1 MRFLLRRGL
10 ASLLQL
16 LVLSAA
22 IFVLFRLLPGD
33 LYSSDL
39 GNGELSKA
47 SIEARRE
54 AQGLNRPWT
63 ARYSN
68 WLTSSLHGDFGASLA
83 YGIPVSQLLA
93 PRISKTIAV
102 AVPALAL
109 AWLVGLGAAAL
120 AIKVRMAP
128 GWLEPGAAAAAM
140 IPDVAAVSIL
150 LWLAVWAGIS
160 VTAYWLPLA
169 CLTFTLLPIVFLH
182 ASGELR
188 HARELEFV
196 RIAESRGVSGLRLWL
211 RYALPAAA
219 NPFVSL
225 AALLVSA
232 AIGSSFI
239 VEVLTGWPG
248 VGPLFL
254 EAVQARDY
262 PIVQAV
268 LIGLGAL
275 LIVANLAA
283 DLILYKLDPRIRDA
297 A

>member
-1 MRFLLRRGL
+1 MRFLFWRGL
-10 ASLLQL
+10 ASVLQL

-22 IFVLFRLLPGD
+22 IFILFRLLPGD
-33 LYSSDL
+33 LYSASL
-39 GNGELSKA
+39 SPEISKA
-47 SIEARRE
+47 YLEARRE
-54 AQGLNRPWT
+54 AQGLDRPWT
-63 ARYSN
+63 SRYAA
-68 WLTSSLHGDFGASLA
+68 WLASSVRGDFGTSLA
-83 YGIPVSQLLA
+83 YGIPVSALLR
-93 PRISKTIAV
+93 PRIHKTLV
-102 AVPALAL
+102 VVLPALVL
-109 AWLVGLGAAAL
+109 AWLLGVGGATL
-120 AIKVRMAP
+120 AMRVRMMP
-128 GWLEPGAAAAAM
+128 GSLEPGAAAAAM

-150 LWLAVWAGIS
+150 LWVAVWAGIS
-160 VTAYWLPLA
+160 VTGYWLPLA
-169 CLTFTLLPIVFLH
+169 GLTFSLLPIVFLH

-196 RIAESRGVSGLRLWL
+196 RIAESRGIPAARLWF

-225 AALLVSA
+225 AALLISA
-232 AIGSSFI
+232 AIGSSFV

-248 VGPLFL
+248 IGPLFL

-262 PIVQAV
+262 PIVQSV

-283 DLILYKLDPRIRDA
+283 DLILYRLDPRIRDA